1 MLRPMPRLFLN
12 HADAWGLTLVIC
24 ALPLLIHQVRLA
36 PLSLALIVTI
46 TLCYWLGFAVND
58 YFDAPFDA
66 QHQDKRRRNFFARQ
80 TVGKGWLR
88 LGLLAAF
95 GSAVIVLAQFGLKG
109 ALVALFGCLALWLY
123 SAPPARLKTRPGW
136 DLLMHVLFVQTFPY
150 AVVMYLL
157 LLPWQA
163 IDTVLLTTFGLAS
176 LTAQLEQ
183 QIRDYEVD
191 SRTERNFTTVVG
203 IAWSSRLLRFGTIL
217 LIANVT
223 LHTLTG
229 VIPMLLAPFGI
240 IALPILLHR
249 FLRSSSAPRSEWLVR
264 LSVAAAVLYAAIAAL
279 STLPSVL
286 VSTPH

>member
-1 MLRPMPRLFLN
+1 MPRLFLN

-24 ALPLLIHQVRLA
+24 ALPLLIHQVRLT
-36 PLSLALIVTI
+36 PLSLALIVTV
-46 TLCYWLGFAVND
+46 TVCYWLGFAVND

-66 QHQDKRRRNFFARQ
+66 QHHDKRRRNFFARQ

-109 ALVALFGCLALWLY
+109 ALVALFGGLALWLY

-157 LLPWQA
+157 VLPWQA

-203 IAWSSRLLRFGTIL
+203 IRWSSRLLRFGTIL

-223 LHTLTG
+223 LHTLAA
-229 VIPMLLAPFGI
+229 VIPLALAPFGI

-264 LSVAAAVLYAAIAAL
+264 LSVAAALLYAVIAAY
-279 STLPSVL
+279 STLPTVF
-286 VSTPH
+286 VNTAR